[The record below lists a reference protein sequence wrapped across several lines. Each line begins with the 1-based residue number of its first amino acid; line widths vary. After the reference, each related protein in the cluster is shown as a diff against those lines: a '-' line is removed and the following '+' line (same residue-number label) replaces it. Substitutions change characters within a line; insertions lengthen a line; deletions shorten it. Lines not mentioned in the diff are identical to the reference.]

1 MLTSRLAAGQ
11 HRTGNYDQRVARAQV
26 CLVDA
31 YQTIVTCDFT
41 EHGRILPTV
50 AGLTLEQWIAG
61 IRAIGPALNVGQ
73 LTKTEGFAGILRDNG
88 IEPDPELVRAL
99 VEADRELLL
108 ANGRLYPDALPFLR
122 ALRVRGV
129 KTAIVSNCSE
139 GTREML
145 DALGVAALADAL
157 VLSCEVGAAKP
168 AAEIY
173 QRALKQLGAAAEVAV
188 FVDDQPG
195 FCAGATA
202 LGITAV
208 QIVREG
214 PSGAAAATTAGGTPD
229 GVRLVYSLPEVAAMF
244 PE

>member
-1 MLTSRLAAGQ
+1 MVASRLGAGQ
-11 HRTGNYDQRVARAQV
+11 YRNGNYDQHVARAQV

-31 YQTIVTCDFT
+31 YQTILTCDFA
-41 EHGRILPTV
+41 EHGRILPAV
-50 AGLTLEQWIAG
+50 AGLTLDQWVAG
-61 IRAIGPALNVGQ
+61 VREIGPALNVGQ

-99 VEADRELLL
+99 VDKDRELLL

-122 ALRVRGV
+122 ALRSHGV
-129 KTAIVSNCSE
+129 KIAIVSNCSE
-139 GTREML
+139 GTRELL

-157 VLSCEVGAAKP
+157 VLSCEAGAAKP

-173 QRALKQLGAAAEVAV
+173 QRALKQLGAAPEVAV
-188 FVDDQPG
+188 FVDDQPR

-208 QIVREG
+208 QIVRDG
-214 PSGAAAATTAGGTPD
+214 TAAAATAGETPD
-229 GVRLVYSLPEVAAMF
+229 GVRLVYSLPEVEAMF
-244 PE
+244 GE